1 MNKFHLYTRIT
12 IALVAALVM
21 AEFLMQDVFVAGTPR
36 VRPDLADSLV
46 RRTMALINIDNYVAF
61 FRGDRGSDNLASS
74 DYQPTIIKGVYA
86 KETED
91 ISLMEVRVDEVD
103 WVEVSYLKKDGT
115 TEMIK
120 IPAGTQPP
128 PPGLF

>member
-1 MNKFHLYTRIT
+1 MS
-12 IALVAALVM
+12 
-21 AEFLMQDVFVAGTPR
+21 EFLTQDVFVANTPR
-36 VRPDLADSLV
+36 VRPDLADHLV
-46 RRTMALINIDNYVAF
+46 TQTMALINVDNYIAF
-61 FRGDRGSDNLASS
+61 FSGKKRNDNLANAE
-74 DYQPTIIKGVYA
+74 YQPTIIKGVYA

-91 ISLMEVRVDEVD
+91 TSLMEVRVDEVD
-103 WVEVSYLKKDGT
+103 WTEVSYTKQDGT